1 MRQNVS
7 DEIRDLRRALRDVIA
22 ISTLP
27 AIWTCYNPDDIAQS
41 LADVL
46 LSTLSL
52 DLIYI
57 QVQANTGEN
66 IVELACGRHQPAG
79 MGQIQIVGKAL
90 APWLEIDISDSPPSI
105 PNPFGSGTLQIA
117 IARFG
122 HTGDRGVLAAGSQRP
137 DFPNEF
143 DRLLLGV
150 GANHTAIMLQRQRA
164 AETLRQS
171 ERRYAMLAELVP
183 QLVWTTGPDG
193 AVDYFNQR
201 WYDYT
206 GTTPEQ
212 SIGQGWTKVLH
223 LDDRERT
230 WAAWKEA
237 LKAGHP
243 LEVEYRL
250 RGADGEYQW
259 FLARGLPLR
268 DDAGRITKWFGTC
281 TNIDAHKKAQ
291 QALEEADKRK
301 NEFLAI
307 LAHELHSPLTPIR
320 FAVEIL
326 QTEGL
331 SEPDLQLARDVI
343 DRQAQQMTRLV
354 EDLLDVSRI
363 TVGRIELRK
372 KRVELAEIV
381 RRALEASRPVI
392 EASGHKLTVTLP
404 QEPVYLDADLTRLAQ
419 VFWNLLNNAAKYTER
434 GGSIWLAAE
443 RQANVI
449 VVQVQDTGIGI
460 PADILPKIF
469 DAFVQV
475 DTSLERSQ
483 GGLGIGLTL
492 VKRLVELHDGSVE
505 VQSDGPGKG
514 STFIVRLPSA

>member
-1 MRQNVS
+1 MSSWQ
-7 DEIRDLRRALRDVIA
+7 
-22 ISTLP
+22 
-27 AIWTCYNPDDIAQS
+27 
-41 LADVL
+41 
-46 LSTLSL
+46 
-52 DLIYI
+52 
-57 QVQANTGEN
+57 
-66 IVELACGRHQPAG
+66 
-79 MGQIQIVGKAL
+79 
-90 APWLEIDISDSPPSI
+90 
-105 PNPFGSGTLQIA
+105 
-117 IARFG
+117 
-122 HTGDRGVLAAGSQRP
+122 
-137 DFPNEF
+137 
-143 DRLLLGV
+143 
-150 GANHTAIMLQRQRA
+150 
-164 AETLRQS
+164 
-171 ERRYAMLAELVP
+171 
-183 QLVWTTGPDG
+183 
-193 AVDYFNQR
+193 
-201 WYDYT
+201 
-206 GTTPEQ
+206 
-212 SIGQGWTKVLH
+212 
-223 LDDRERT
+223 
-230 WAAWKEA
+230 
-237 LKAGHP
+237 
-243 LEVEYRL
+243 
-250 RGADGEYQW
+250 
-259 FLARGLPLR
+259 
-268 DDAGRITKWFGTC
+268 
-281 TNIDAHKKAQ
+281 
-291 QALEEADKRK
+291 
-301 NEFLAI
+301 I

-449 VVQVQDTGIGI
+449 IVQVQDTGIGI
-460 PADILPKIF
+460 PADILSKIF

-483 GGLGIGLTL
+483 GGLGLTL